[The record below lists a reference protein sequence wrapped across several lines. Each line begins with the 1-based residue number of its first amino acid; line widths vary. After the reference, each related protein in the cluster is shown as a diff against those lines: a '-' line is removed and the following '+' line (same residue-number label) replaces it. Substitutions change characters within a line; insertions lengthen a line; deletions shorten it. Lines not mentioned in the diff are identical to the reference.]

1 MKFFLLFLTFLGI
14 DLSLKWYLNN
24 ANIESITLI
33 PYFLDYF
40 LTKNTGIA
48 LSLFSSSGNITQIVL
63 LVFIFLALIF
73 LTYTFLKT
81 RDQVQ
86 KVGLLLVLSGG
97 FGNFIERLLYGAVT
111 DYLHLRIGTTSLFV
125 FNFADFLITLGAVL
139 IIFIWMR
146 EETVSYTHLTL
157 PTK

>member
-1 MKFFLLFLTFLGI
+1 MKFFLLFITFLGI

-139 IIFIWMR
+139 IIFIWIR
-146 EETVSYTHLTL
+146 EERNV
-157 PTK
+157 

>member
-1 MKFFLLFLTFLGI
+1 MKFFLFFLTFLGI

-139 IIFIWMR
+139 IIFIWIR
-146 EETVSYTHLTL
+146 
-157 PTK
+157 

>member
-1 MKFFLLFLTFLGI
+1 MKFFLLFLALLSI

-24 ANIESITLI
+24 SNIESITLI

-48 LSLFSSSGNITQIVL
+48 LSLFSSSGNLTQILL
-63 LVFIFLALIF
+63 LVLIFLALIF
-73 LTYTFLKT
+73 LSHTFLKT
-81 RDQVQ
+81 KDEVQ
-86 KVGLLLVLSGG
+86 KLGLILVLAGG
-97 FGNFIERLLYGAVT
+97 FGNFIERFFYGAVT

-146 EETVSYTHLTL
+146 EEKIV
-157 PTK
+157 

>member
-1 MKFFLLFLTFLGI
+1 MKFFLLFLALLSI

-24 ANIESITLI
+24 SNIESITLI

-48 LSLFSSSGNITQIVL
+48 LSLFSSSGNLTQILL
-63 LVFIFLALIF
+63 LVLIFLALIF
-73 LTYTFLKT
+73 LSHTFLKT
-81 RDQVQ
+81 KDEVQ
-86 KVGLLLVLSGG
+86 KLGLLLVLAGG
-97 FGNFIERLLYGAVT
+97 FGNFIERFFYGAVT

-146 EETVSYTHLTL
+146 EEKIV
-157 PTK
+157 

>member
-1 MKFFLLFLTFLGI
+1 LKFFLLFLTFLGI

-139 IIFIWMR
+139 IIFIWIR
-146 EETVSYTHLTL
+146 EEKNV
-157 PTK
+157 

>member
-1 MKFFLLFLTFLGI
+1 MKFFLFFLTFLGI

-48 LSLFSSSGNITQIVL
+48 LSLFSSSGNITQILL
-63 LVFIFLALIF
+63 LVFISLALIF

-139 IIFIWMR
+139 IIFIWIR
-146 EETVSYTHLTL
+146 EEKNV
-157 PTK
+157 

>member
-24 ANIESITLI
+24 ANIESITLL

-63 LVFIFLALIF
+63 LVFIFLSLIF

-139 IIFIWMR
+139 IIFIWIR
-146 EETVSYTHLTL
+146 EEKNV
-157 PTK
+157 

>member
-1 MKFFLLFLTFLGI
+1 MKFFLLFLAFLGI

-48 LSLFSSSGNITQIVL
+48 LSLFSSSGNITQILL
-63 LVFIFLALIF
+63 LVFISLALIF

-139 IIFIWMR
+139 IIFIWIR
-146 EETVSYTHLTL
+146 EEKNV
-157 PTK
+157 

>member
-1 MKFFLLFLTFLGI
+1 M
-14 DLSLKWYLNN
+14 
-24 ANIESITLI
+24 I

-48 LSLFSSSGNITQIVL
+48 LSLFSSSGNITQIVW

-125 FNFADFLITLGAVL
+125 FNFADFLITFGAVL
-139 IIFIWMR
+139 IIFIWIR
-146 EETVSYTHLTL
+146 EEKNV
-157 PTK
+157 

>member
-24 ANIESITLI
+24 SNIESITLI

-63 LVFIFLALIF
+63 LVFISLALIF

-139 IIFIWMR
+139 VIFIWIR
-146 EETVSYTHLTL
+146 EEKNV
-157 PTK
+157 

>member
-1 MKFFLLFLTFLGI
+1 MKFFLLFLALLGI
-14 DLSLKWYLNN
+14 DLGIKWYLNN
-24 ANIESITLI
+24 GNFDSITLI

-48 LSLFSSSGNITQIVL
+48 LSLFSSSSSFTQIFL
-63 LVFIFLALIF
+63 LILIFVALIF

-81 RDQVQ
+81 QDITQ
-86 KVGLLLVLSGG
+86 KIGLLLVLSGG
-97 FGNFIERLLYGAVT
+97 FGNFIERLFFGSVT

-139 IIFIWMR
+139 IIVIWIR
-146 EETVSYTHLTL
+146 EGKNV
-157 PTK
+157 

>member
-1 MKFFLLFLTFLGI
+1 MKFFLLFLAFLGI

-63 LVFIFLALIF
+63 LVFISLALIF

-139 IIFIWMR
+139 IIFIWIR
-146 EETVSYTHLTL
+146 EEKIV
-157 PTK
+157 

>member
-139 IIFIWMR
+139 IIFIWIK
-146 EETVSYTHLTL
+146 EEKNV
-157 PTK
+157 

>member
-1 MKFFLLFLTFLGI
+1 MKFFLLFLALLGI
-14 DLSLKWYLNN
+14 DLGIKWYLNN
-24 ANIESITLI
+24 ENIDSITLI

-48 LSLFSSSGNITQIVL
+48 LSLFSSSSSFTQIFL
-63 LVFIFLALIF
+63 LILIFIALLF

-81 RDQVQ
+81 QDITQ
-86 KVGLLLVLSGG
+86 KIGLLFVLSGG
-97 FGNFIERLLYGAVT
+97 FGNFIERLFYGSVT

-139 IIFIWMR
+139 IIVIWIR
-146 EETVSYTHLTL
+146 EGKNV
-157 PTK
+157 

>member
-24 ANIESITLI
+24 ANIDSITLI

-73 LTYTFLKT
+73 LTHTFLKT

-139 IIFIWMR
+139 IIFIWIR
-146 EETVSYTHLTL
+146 EEKNV
-157 PTK
+157 

>member
-1 MKFFLLFLTFLGI
+1 MKFFLLFLALLSI

-24 ANIESITLI
+24 SNIESITLV

-48 LSLFSSSGNITQIVL
+48 LSLFSSSGNLTQILL
-63 LVFIFLALIF
+63 LVLIFLALIF
-73 LTYTFLKT
+73 LTHTFLKT
-81 RDQVQ
+81 KDKFQ
-86 KVGLLLVLSGG
+86 KLGLLLVLAGG
-97 FGNFIERLLYGAVT
+97 FGNFIERLFYGAVT

-139 IIFIWMR
+139 IIFIWMK
-146 EETVSYTHLTL
+146 EEKIV
-157 PTK
+157 

>member
-1 MKFFLLFLTFLGI
+1 MKFFLLFLALLSI

-139 IIFIWMR
+139 IIFIWIR
-146 EETVSYTHLTL
+146 EEKNV
-157 PTK
+157 

>member
-1 MKFFLLFLTFLGI
+1 MKFFLLFLAFLGI

-73 LTYTFLKT
+73 LTHTFLKT

-139 IIFIWMR
+139 IIFIWIR
-146 EETVSYTHLTL
+146 EEKNV
-157 PTK
+157 

>member
-24 ANIESITLI
+24 ANIDSITLI

-48 LSLFSSSGNITQIVL
+48 LSLFSSSGNITQILL

-139 IIFIWMR
+139 IIFIWIR
-146 EETVSYTHLTL
+146 EEKNV
-157 PTK
+157 

>member
-63 LVFIFLALIF
+63 LVFISLALIF

-139 IIFIWMR
+139 IIFIWIR
-146 EETVSYTHLTL
+146 EEKNV
-157 PTK
+157 

>member
-1 MKFFLLFLTFLGI
+1 MKFFLLFLTYPGI

-139 IIFIWMR
+139 IIFIWIR
-146 EETVSYTHLTL
+146 EEKNV
-157 PTK
+157 

>member
-48 LSLFSSSGNITQIVL
+48 LSLFSSSGNITQILL
-63 LVFIFLALIF
+63 LVLIFLALIF

-139 IIFIWMR
+139 IIFIWIR
-146 EETVSYTHLTL
+146 EEKNV
-157 PTK
+157 

>member
-1 MKFFLLFLTFLGI
+1 MKFFLLFITFLGI

-139 IIFIWMR
+139 IIFIWIR
-146 EETVSYTHLTL
+146 EEKNV
-157 PTK
+157 

>member
-1 MKFFLLFLTFLGI
+1 M
-14 DLSLKWYLNN
+14 
-24 ANIESITLI
+24 I

-73 LTYTFLKT
+73 LTFTFLKT

-125 FNFADFLITLGAVL
+125 FNFADFLIT
-139 IIFIWMR
+139 
-146 EETVSYTHLTL
+146 
-157 PTK
+157 

>member
-1 MKFFLLFLTFLGI
+1 MKFFLFFLTFLGI

-86 KVGLLLVLSGG
+86 KVGLLFVLSGG

-139 IIFIWMR
+139 IIFIWIR
-146 EETVSYTHLTL
+146 EEKNV
-157 PTK
+157 